1 MKKLLPLL
9 SVFFLISCSQEDI
22 QQPVGSDFEVL
33 NIERNQTDV
42 LIYYNLDILYTGKVD
57 SESLI
62 KKVKEIHQQYSELN
76 MTIWLSEESYKNKVK
91 GVYDLSIDEN
101 YIVKSQSSWSKKI
114 DYLEWTQVFG
124 KLEDLN
130 GKRIKLVSYKRP
142 LKEKKDSK
150 PYDLKKDEKYGIKDI
165 RDITVTTNYD
175 CRLLPN
181 PDSNRELTRIP
192 TYTKLVVLES
202 KDVQQGR
209 MLNKWYK
216 VEYNGYTGWTS
227 GFNMVDEP
235 ELRVL
240 SYEESMKNYEKKIG
254 KKPTHNPLTG
264 KLPTIDNWLKKNK
277 NNYKTIKYRQWYEP
291 YVINNQWICR
301 VQYDEE
307 ISGIKITSDMLFT
320 ISGGKIINVSE
331 K

>member
-9 SVFFLISCSQEDI
+9 SVLLLISCVQEDI

-33 NIERNQTDV
+33 NIERNQTDI

-76 MTIWLSEESYKNKVK
+76 MTIWLSKESYKNKMD
-91 GVYDLSIDEN
+91 GVFDSSIDEN
-101 YIVKSQSSWSKKI
+101 FIVKSQSSWSKKI
-114 DYLEWTQVFG
+114 DYLEWTQFFG
-124 KLEDLN
+124 ELEDLN
-130 GKRIKLVSYKRP
+130 GKRAKLVSYKTP
-142 LKEKKDSK
+142 LKEKRDSK

-165 RDITVTTNYD
+165 IDITVTTNYN
-175 CRLLPN
+175 CRLLPD
-181 PDSNRELTRIP
+181 PDSNQELTRIP
-192 TYTKLVVLES
+192 ENTELVVLES

-209 MLNKWYK
+209 LLNKWYK
-216 VEYNGYTGWTS
+216 VYYGGYTGWTS
-227 GFNMVDEP
+227 GWNMKEEP

-264 KLPTIDNWLKKNK
+264 KLPIIDNWLKKNK

-307 ISGIKITSDMLFT
+307 IGGIKITSDMLFT
-320 ISGGKIINVSE
+320 VRGGEIINVSE

>member
-1 MKKLLPLL
+1 M
-9 SVFFLISCSQEDI
+9 
-22 QQPVGSDFEVL
+22 
-33 NIERNQTDV
+33 
-42 LIYYNLDILYTGKVD
+42 
-57 SESLI
+57 I

-76 MTIWLSEESYKNKVK
+76 MTIWLSKESYKNKMD
-91 GVYDLSIDEN
+91 GVFDSSIDEN

-114 DYLEWTQVFG
+114 DYLEWTQFFG
-124 KLEDLN
+124 ELEDLN
-130 GKRIKLVSYKRP
+130 GKRVKLVSYKTP

-165 RDITVTTNYD
+165 TVTTNYN
-175 CRLLPN
+175 CRLLPD
-181 PDSNRELTRIP
+181 PDSNQELTRIP
-192 TYTKLVVLES
+192 ENTELVVLES

-216 VEYNGYTGWTS
+216 VYYGGYTGWTS
-227 GFNMVDEP
+227 GWNMKEEP

-264 KLPTIDNWLKKNK
+264 KLPIIDNWLKKNK
-277 NNYKTIKYRQWYEP
+277 NNYKTIKFREWYEP

-307 ISGIKITSDMLFT
+307 IGGIKITSDMLFT
-320 ISGGKIINVSE
+320 ISGGEIINVSG